1 MIKAKLIKSLML
13 GLSMSALTTG
23 VAFGQMPASTM
34 PASAG
39 VEQSAELD
47 ALYAKQ
53 SEIDQYLFVD
63 HAKEI
68 EEKGIFINYTGVVG
82 DQIEIGISPYSEEN
96 ANYLYK
102 IFGKDTIQVVEFD
115 QSVIYATTVVDEP
128 AAIDKEDMN
137 TTVSSPDSTVS
148 DADTPED
155 KVYKDG
161 DVQIQIESIEED
173 SAEDVVE
180 DAILYTT
187 GDNSDQE
194 ARSVKTVSAAE
205 GTDMNVVKNS
215 EDGNDGISAPMMI
228 LAIAGGAA
236 LVGGAVV
243 LSGKK
248 KTVK

>member
-23 VAFGQMPASTM
+23 VAFAQMPVNTL
-34 PASAG
+34 PAPVGA
-39 VEQSAELD
+39 EQSAELD

-63 HAKEI
+63 HVKEI

-82 DQIEIGISPYSEEN
+82 DLIEIGISPYSEEN
-96 ANYLYK
+96 ANYLYE

-115 QSVIYATTVVDEP
+115 QSIIYATTVVDEP
-128 AAIDKEDMN
+128 AAVDKEDMN
-137 TTVSSPDSTVS
+137 TTDSSPNSTAGDTV
-148 DADTPED
+148 TPED

-173 SAEDVVE
+173 VVE

-187 GDNSDQE
+187 GDNSGQE
-194 ARSVKTVSAAE
+194 ARNVKTVSAAE
-205 GTDMNVVKNS
+205 GKDMNVVKNN
-215 EDGNDGISAPMMI
+215 EEGNDGISASTMI

-236 LVGGAVV
+236 LVGGAVI